1 MTLDGRIATRTRD
14 SHWITGTQSRR
25 WAHRNLRARVD
36 AVIVGA
42 GTVLADDPAL
52 TNRSRLRHQPLRVVV
67 CGRRPLWPRAKVL
80 CDGGPTLLAV
90 PAQFRAPP
98 GAQTVVAGRV
108 WKVDLGHLMR
118 ALLERGVRR
127 VLVEGGGEL
136 LGSFFDQ
143 GFVDQ
148 VAVFV
153 APRIVGGISAVQP
166 VGGRGV
172 ARMEDALS
180 LAHVR
185 EEKLGPDRLVEGYL
199 VG

>member
-1 MTLDGRIATRTRD
+1 
-14 SHWITGTQSRR
+14 
-25 WAHRNLRARVD
+25 
-36 AVIVGA
+36 VIVGA

-143 GFVDQ
+143 GLVDQ

-185 EEKLGPDRLVEGYL
+185 EERLGPDRLVEGYL